1 MIRIITVLVIYL
13 VTQVLTA
20 QTKFEQGMEQAFAL
34 MNENKI
40 EEASNLL
47 ERISSAEPENWL
59 APYHLA
65 LLKVRS
71 SFAITDKAKQEAQI
85 AASSGFIDMADLLSP
100 DNSEVY
106 VVKGL
111 INVAKI
117 ASNPMV
123 NGATLSGPTVELYK
137 KAIAL
142 DNTNPRAHSG
152 LVEFEM
158 GGARF
163 FGQDLGPYCKRLQ
176 ESIALYDA
184 FIPAGKFYPKWG
196 KEWTLQVIEGCGGTV
211 ETKTENVSIKVTVP
225 NVSGTDGVVLFALYD
240 SKEKFMNRETLASKD
255 GIIENGIATVTFEN
269 IAPGTYAIVCL
280 HDKNG
285 NQRMDFTSEG
295 MPGEDYAISNNVFLM
310 GPPNFEDAKFRVEN
324 KSLDL
329 TINF

>member
-65 LLKVRS
+65 LLKARS

-85 AASSGFIDMADLLSP
+85 EAAFDFIDKADLLSP
-100 DNSEVY
+100 DNSEIY
-106 VVKGL
+106 VVIAL

-123 NGATLSGPTVELYK
+123 NGAILSGPTAELYK

-152 LVEFEM
+152 LAEFEM

-163 FGQDLGPYCKRLQ
+163 FGQDLSPYCKRLQ
-176 ESIALYDA
+176 ETIALYDA
-184 FIPAGKFYPKWG
+184 FKPAGKFYPKWG

-211 ETKTENVSIKVTVP
+211 ENKTENVSIKVTVP
-225 NVSGTDGVVLFALYD
+225 NVTGTDGVVLFALYD
-240 SKEKFMNRETLASKD
+240 SSEKFMNRETLASKSST
-255 GIIENGIATVTFEN
+255 IENGTAMVKFEN
-269 IAPGTYAIVCL
+269 IVPGTYAIVCL

-295 MPGEDYAISNNVFLM
+295 MPGEDYAISNNVYLM
-310 GPPNFEDAKFRVEN
+310 GPPNFEDAKFTVEN

-329 TINF
+329 TIKF

>member
-1 MIRIITVLVIYL
+1 MIRIIILLVIYL
-13 VTQVLTA
+13 ISQVTTA
-20 QTKFEQGMEQAFAL
+20 QTNFEQGMEQAFAL

-40 EEASNLL
+40 EEAANLL

-65 LLKVRS
+65 LLKTRS

-85 AASSGFIDMADLLSP
+85 AAASDFIDKADLLSP

-123 NGATLSGPTVELYK
+123 NGATLSGPTTELYK
-137 KAIAL
+137 KAITL
-142 DNTNPRAHSG
+142 DNNNPRAHSG
-152 LVEFEM
+152 LTEFEM
-158 GGARF
+158 GSARF
-163 FGQDLGPYCKRLQ
+163 FEQDLSPYCKRLQ
-176 ESIALYDA
+176 ETLALYDA
-184 FIPAGKFYPKWG
+184 FKPAGKFYPNWG
-196 KEWTLQVIEGCGGTV
+196 KEWTLQVIESCGGTA
-211 ETKTENVSIKVTVP
+211 ETKSESVSINVTVF
-225 NVSGTDGVVLFALYD
+225 NVSGTEGTVLFALYD
-240 SKEKFMNRETLASKD
+240 SNEKLINRETLASKSST
-255 GIIENGIATVTFEN
+255 IENGTATVTFEN

-295 MPGEDYAISNNVFLM
+295 MPAEDYGISNNVMLM
-310 GPPNFEDAKFRVEN
+310 GPPNFEDAKFVVGN

-329 TINF
+329 TIKF

>member
-1 MIRIITVLVIYL
+1 MIRIIAVLVIYL

-40 EEASNLL
+40 EEAANLL

-65 LLKVRS
+65 LLKTRA

-85 AASSGFIDMADLLSP
+85 AAASDFIDKADLLSP

-123 NGATLSGPTVELYK
+123 NGATLSGRTTELYK

-142 DNTNPRAHSG
+142 DKMNPRAHSG
-152 LVEFEM
+152 LAEFEM

-163 FGQDLGPYCKRLQ
+163 FGQDLSPYCKRLQ
-176 ESIALYDA
+176 ETLTLYDA
-184 FIPAGKFYPKWG
+184 FKPTGKFYPNWG
-196 KEWTLQVIEGCGGTV
+196 KERTLQVIEGCGGNSD
-211 ETKTENVSIKVTVP
+211 TKTENVSIKVTVP
-225 NVSGTDGVVLFALYD
+225 SVSGTDGVVIFALYD
-240 SKEKFMNRETLASKD
+240 SNEKFMKRETLDSKT
-255 GIIENGIATVTFEN
+255 GTIENGTATVTFEN
-269 IAPGTYAIVCL
+269 ISPGTYAIVCL

-285 NQRMDFTSEG
+285 NNRMDFNESG
-295 MPGEDYAISNNVFLM
+295 MPAEDYGSSNNVFLM
-310 GPPNFEDAKFRVEN
+310 GPPNFEDAKFTVEN

-329 TINF
+329 TIKF